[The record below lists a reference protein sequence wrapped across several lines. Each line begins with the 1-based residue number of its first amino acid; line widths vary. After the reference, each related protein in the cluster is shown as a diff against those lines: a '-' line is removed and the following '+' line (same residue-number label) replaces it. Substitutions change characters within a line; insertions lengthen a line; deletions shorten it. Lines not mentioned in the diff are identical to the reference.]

1 MGFVKLLFPIAVVV
15 ALTSGLAQA
24 WGQRQP
30 AADLS
35 SMDIEQL
42 MQVNVAAASLHSQR
56 LEDAPA
62 SVTIITQDDIRKYG
76 YRTLAEALSGAR
88 GFFTSYDHT
97 YHFEGVR
104 GFSLPGDYGTRLLV
118 MVNGHSMTDNI
129 LGPPGTVRTWPSI

>member
-1 MGFVKLLFPIAVVV
+1 MGFVKLLFPIAVVL
-15 ALTSGLAQA
+15 AFTSGLARA

-30 AADLS
+30 AVDLS
-35 SMDIEQL
+35 GMDIEQL

-88 GFFTSYDHT
+88 
-97 YHFEGVR
+97 
-104 GFSLPGDYGTRLLV
+104 PGWR
-118 MVNGHSMTDNI
+118 
-129 LGPPGTVRTWPSI
+129 

>member
-56 LEDAPA
+56 LEAAPA
-62 SVTIITQDDIRKYG
+62 SATIVTKDDIRKYG
-76 YRTLAEALSGAR
+76 NRTRAERSAAP
-88 GFFTSYDHT
+88 
-97 YHFEGVR
+97 GV
-104 GFSLPGDYGTRLLV
+104 FSPVTTIPITLREC
-118 MVNGHSMTDNI
+118 
-129 LGPPGTVRTWPSI
+129 